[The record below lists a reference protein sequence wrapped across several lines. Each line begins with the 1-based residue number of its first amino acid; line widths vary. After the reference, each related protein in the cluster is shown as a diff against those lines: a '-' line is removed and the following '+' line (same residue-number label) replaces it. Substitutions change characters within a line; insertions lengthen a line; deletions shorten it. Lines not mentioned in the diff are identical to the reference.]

1 MKALTFLIIFLLCVS
16 LSWASEVY
24 TITVGW
30 EKSPSVDL
38 ASYEMRVNGDNET
51 LVGIVGG
58 STSWST
64 TRMLLDGN
72 NTFELRAIDL
82 SGQKSLWSEP
92 GIFNP
97 PPTKPVL
104 TFILLK

>member
-1 MKALTFLIIFLLCVS
+1 MKVLTFLIGFLFCVS

-30 EKSPSVDL
+30 KASSSVDL
-38 ASYEMRVNGDNET
+38 AGYEMRVNGDNET
-51 LVGIVGG
+51 IVDIVGG

-64 TRMLLDGN
+64 TRMLLDGDN
-72 NTFELRAIDL
+72 VFELRAIDL